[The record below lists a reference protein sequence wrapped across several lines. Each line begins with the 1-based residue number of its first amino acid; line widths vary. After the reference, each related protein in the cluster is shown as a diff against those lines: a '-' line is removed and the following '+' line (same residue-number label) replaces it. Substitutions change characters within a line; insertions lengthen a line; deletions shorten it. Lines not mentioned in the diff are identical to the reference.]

1 MASLVQ
7 DLWLGGA
14 PRLRGR
20 RLAPY
25 EEPPVRVVFHLDL
38 GSTLDDPEVSAFL
51 EALGARVDVV
61 AFEPR
66 GQGGSGGRFG
76 PEALEDL
83 KALLASAPQRWPDGR
98 PLVVAGHGVGA
109 TLALATAGEAA
120 VRAAVALTPV
130 VPDFFGSEAWP
141 LHLRSLALPLLTV
154 APRGGAADG
163 ATVEALAAHPR
174 AAVLIIPGDRLA
186 PLRSPWVEMV
196 AGWAA
201 KQAAASAAG

>member
-7 DLWLGGA
+7 DVWLGTA

-25 EEPPVRVVFHLDL
+25 EPAPVRVVFQPDL
-38 GSTLDDPEVSAFL
+38 GMTLDDPDVAAFL
-51 EALGARVDVV
+51 EVLGARADVV

-83 KALLASAPQRWPDGR
+83 KALLASAPRRWPDGR

-109 TLALATAGEAA
+109 TLALAAGGA
-120 VRAAVALTPV
+120 VVMGVVALTPL
-130 VPDFFGSEAWP
+130 VPDFFRPEAW
-141 LHLRSLALPLLTV
+141 LQHLRSLDVPLLAV
-154 APRGGAADG
+154 APREGGAHA
-163 ATVEALAAHPR
+163 ATVEVLSAHPR
-174 AAVLIIPGDRLA
+174 AAVLVIPGDRLS
-186 PLRSPWVEMV
+186 PLRPPWVEMV
-196 AGWAA
+196 AAWAA
-201 KQAAASAAG
+201 DRSEAKASG